1 MNIYSAVVAIF
12 AIWAV
17 VRITQHWLASRR
29 DARAGA
35 ESGEHK
41 QELERLESRVRT
53 LERLVTDGRDSL
65 ARRIEDLE

>member
-1 MNIYSAVVAIF
+1 MNIYSALVAVV

-17 VRITQHWLASRR
+17 VRITQHWLAARR

-35 ESGEHK
+35 ESGQHK

-53 LERLVTDGRDSL
+53 LERLVTDERESL
-65 ARRIEDLE
+65 ARRIDDLK